1 MAKPAGEEKQ
11 VALKGSLYR
20 YTLVRRK
27 NQKHINLRVTFDG
40 KLIVSAPA
48 HTEFRRI
55 GETLKRKEGWIVKH
69 ILEAKQTLA
78 AVDPLKAVP
87 LNGHTYTIEKNRGN
101 KRPSVTC
108 NDLKRLISIKYIR
121 GGETE
126 LLELLGTW
134 LRRRA
139 KKELTARTAELS
151 TAMKVPYTKVY
162 IRDQK
167 TRWGSSS
174 GIGGI
179 SLNWRI
185 IMAPKY
191 VQDYLIVHELV
202 HQIHRNHKKPFWNE
216 MEARFPYYRE
226 AEAWLKEHSL
236 LFALFRY

>member
-1 MAKPAGEEKQ
+1 MASTAGEEKQ
-11 VALKGSLYR
+11 VALKGSLYT
-20 YTLVRRK
+20 YTLIRRK

-48 HTEFRRI
+48 HTTFRRI
-55 GETLKRKEGWIVKH
+55 AETLKRKEGWIVTN
-69 ILEAKQTLA
+69 ILKAKQTLA
-78 AVDPLKAVP
+78 AVNPLHAVP
-87 LNGHTYTIEKNRGN
+87 LHGYPYKIEKKQGD

-108 NDLKRLISIKYIR
+108 NDQKQTITIKYIH
-121 GGETE
+121 GNDAE
-126 LLELLGTW
+126 LLELLAGW

-139 KKELTARTAELS
+139 KKELTERTAELS
-151 TAMKVPYTKVY
+151 HAMNVPYTKVY

-179 SLNWRI
+179 SLNWRV

-202 HQIHRNHKKPFWNE
+202 HQIHRNHKKPFWKE
-216 MEARFPYYRE
+216 VEARFPYYRE
-226 AEAWLKEHSL
+226 AEGWLKEHSL
-236 LFALFRY
+236 LFALFR

>member
-1 MAKPAGEEKQ
+1 MASTAGEEKQ
-11 VALKGSLYR
+11 VALEGSLYT
-20 YTLVRRK
+20 YTLIRRK

-48 HTEFRRI
+48 HTAIRRI
-55 GETLKRKEGWIVKH
+55 GETLKRKEGWIVKN
-69 ILEAKQTLA
+69 ILKAKQNLA
-78 AVDPLKAVP
+78 AVNPLRAVP
-87 LNGHTYTIEKNRGN
+87 IDGRTYNIEKKRGN
-101 KRPSVTC
+101 KRASVTC
-108 NDLKRLISIKYIR
+108 NDQKQIITIKYIHGR
-121 GGETE
+121 ETE
-126 LLELLGTW
+126 LLVLLGGW

-139 KKELTARTAELS
+139 KKELTVRTAELS
-151 TAMKVPYTKVY
+151 NAMNVPYTKVY

-202 HQIHRNHKKPFWNE
+202 HQIHRNHKKPFWKE

-226 AEAWLKEHSL
+226 AEVWLKDHSL
-236 LFALFRY
+236 LFALFR